1 MKSRLSREVE
11 VESSVVSVEGEG
23 ETGSTPVEVEEVE
36 GISGEAAEGVVGAA
50 ASSPE
55 GGGDGVVAADS
66 MGISPEGFFEP
77 KGHRDRFREAPAR
90 LAKTVVEAPPPTAL
104 TPALNEAGDD
114 PWAPIEP
121 NRGAPRIIGAFR
133 L

>member
-23 ETGSTPVEVEEVE
+23 ETGSTTAEVEEVE
-36 GISGEAAEGVVGAA
+36 GIPGESAEGVVGAA

-90 LAKTVVEAPPPTAL
+90 LAKTVVEAPPPTAP
-104 TPALNEAGDD
+104 TPALNEARDD